1 MENTYKLTGSEK
13 QITWATDIINDV
25 MDTLDKNIEINKER
39 NQERDVKAFEMIK
52 NKINKINKII
62 NQKKEASFY
71 ITNKNAFN
79 PYTVIKTA
87 EEARNR
93 M

>member
-1 MENTYKLTGSEK
+1 MENKMENTYKLTGSEK

-52 NKINKINKII
+52 NKINKIF
-62 NQKKEASFY
+62 ASS
-71 ITNKNAFN
+71 
-79 PYTVIKTA
+79 
-87 EEARNR
+87 EG
-93 M
+93 

>member
-1 MENTYKLTGSEK
+1 MENTYKLTGSEN

-25 MDTLDKNIEINKER
+25 IDTLDRNIEINKER

-52 NKINKINKII
+52 NKINKIIS
-62 NQKKEASFY
+62 QKKEASFY
-71 ITNKNAFN
+71 ITNKNAFS